1 VAGGFASLGADLAA
15 RAAAGLY
22 RGRRLLDGPQ
32 ATTVRVDGRELL
44 AFCSND
50 YLGLANEPRV
60 IEALAAG
67 AARYGA
73 GSGASHLVSGH
84 SRAHHE
90 LEEALAQFTG
100 RPRALL
106 FSSGY
111 AANLGVISALL
122 GRGDAVFQDRLN
134 HASLLDGGLLSGARL
149 QRFLHNDAG
158 NLEARLARSR
168 ARRKLVAVDGVFS
181 MDGDEAPLAAL
192 AAASARHGALLYV
205 DDAHGFGVL
214 GERGAG
220 TLEKQGM
227 GSAEV
232 PLLMATLG
240 KALGVAGA
248 FVAGSEELI
257 ETLIQFA
264 RTYVYTTA
272 MPPAL
277 AVAAAA
283 SLRVVREEP
292 WRRAHL
298 QELIGHFRAGA
309 SALGLRLMPSETAIQ
324 PLLLGEAATALRW
337 SEQLLARGL
346 LVPAIRPPTVP
357 QGQSRLRVTLSAA
370 HSAAEVE
377 RLLQAL
383 ADIAGA

>member
-1 VAGGFASLGADLAA
+1 MPATSRRAS
-15 RAAAGLY
+15 RAAA
-22 RGRRLLDGPQ
+22 R
-32 ATTVRVDGRELL
+32 
-44 AFCSND
+44 
-50 YLGLANEPRV
+50 
-60 IEALAAG
+60 
-67 AARYGA
+67 
-73 GSGASHLVSGH
+73 GASW
-84 SRAHHE
+84 SRWTACS
-90 LEEALAQFTG
+90 AWTAT
-100 RPRALL
+100 RPRC
-106 FSSGY
+106 
-111 AANLGVISALL
+111 
-122 GRGDAVFQDRLN
+122 
-134 HASLLDGGLLSGARL
+134 
-149 QRFLHNDAG
+149 
-158 NLEARLARSR
+158 
-168 ARRKLVAVDGVFS
+168 
-181 MDGDEAPLAAL
+181 AAL

-227 GSAEV
+227 DSAEV

-283 SLRVVREEP
+283 SLRIVAEEP
-292 WRRAHL
+292 WRRTHL
-298 QELIGHFRAGA
+298 RELIGRFRAGA
-309 SALGLRLMPSETAIQ
+309 SALGLQLMPSETAIQ

-370 HSAAEVE
+370 HTEAEVE

-383 ADIAGA
+383 AEVAGA